1 MVNPFKPGD
10 KVLAMRKG
18 GEITAT
24 VRTTWNHEVQIFSD
38 TGELLWRTMK
48 TIRMVPEGE
57 SEPVGEAPSEEQV
70 APEET
75 PLPQE
80 QAPAQPETA
89 VAESAAPAH
98 ESEATQEEL
107 PAEDGAA
114 STGETLEVAPEERA
128 AVRPKSR
135 ERRKDSH
142 GEKSRSKRS
151 RK

>member
-18 GEITAT
+18 VEIAAT

-48 TIRMVPEGE
+48 TIRMASEGE
-57 SEPVGEAPSEEQV
+57 SEPVTEASSEEQT

-75 PLPQE
+75 HLPEDQS
-80 QAPAQPETA
+80 PAQAETA
-89 VAESAAPAH
+89 EAESAAPAH
-98 ESEATQEEL
+98 ESEATQEDL
-107 PAEDGAA
+107 SAEDEAA
-114 STGETLEVAPEERA
+114 STEETPEVAPEEPA
-128 AVRPKSR
+128 TVAPKSR
-135 ERRKDSH
+135 ERRKGSH
-142 GEKSRSKRS
+142 GEKGRTKRS

>member
-18 GEITAT
+18 VEITAT

-48 TIRMVPEGE
+48 TIRMVPVGDSE
-57 SEPVGEAPSEEQV
+57 STTDAPSGEQAV
-70 APEET
+70 PKEIH
-75 PLPQE
+75 LPQE
-80 QAPAQPETA
+80 KSPASPET
-89 VAESAAPAH
+89 VEAESAAPAH
-98 ESEATQEEL
+98 VSEAPEEDL
-107 PAEDGAA
+107 SEEDGAA
-114 STGETLEVAPEERA
+114 STEEPPEVAPEEPA

-135 ERRKDSH
+135 ERRKGSH
-142 GEKSRSKRS
+142 GEKSRAKRS

>member
-18 GEITAT
+18 VEITAT
-24 VRTTWNHEVQIFSD
+24 VRTTWNHDVQIFSD

-48 TIRMVPEGE
+48 TIRMVPDGE
-57 SEPVGEAPSEEQV
+57 SEPVTEAPSEEQT

-75 PLPQE
+75 YLPQE
-80 QAPAQPETA
+80 QSPAQPETA
-89 VAESAAPAH
+89 EAESAAPVH
-98 ESEATQEEL
+98 VTEATQEDL
-107 PAEDGAA
+107 SAEDEAA
-114 STGETLEVAPEERA
+114 STDEAPEA
-128 AVRPKSR
+128 APGEPTAIQPRSR
-135 ERRKDSH
+135 DRRKGSH